1 VTQSD
6 KRFLWCNTDL
16 CEERDS
22 TGASVTKRFFG
33 QGEQI
38 SDTSYFLTRDHLGS
52 VRETTDG
59 TGTLRDRYEYDTY
72 GKRIKL
78 LSEVESDFAFTGHY
92 IHIASGLDL
101 TLFRAY
107 DTDVGR
113 WISRDPIEEQGGLNL
128 YAYVGGNPVNYVDPN
143 GDVIV
148 VIAAIV
154 GGAIIVA
161 SMVAY
166 LSSKKD
172 YYTVTKPTSTDY
184 LEELTK
190 RHDVIPNNLIDL
202 ADTAKCTA
210 DTLGGTSATL
220 KPPTLPDSL
229 WEAFVDYYHLGL
241 GLFVDWS
248 WNQKNQPKTPN
259 PQKNP
264 NSLIYLGPKVSIEEQ
279 RKHNLYH

>member
-1 VTQSD
+1 
-6 KRFLWCNTDL
+6 
-16 CEERDS
+16 
-22 TGASVTKRFFG
+22 
-33 QGEQI
+33 
-38 SDTSYFLTRDHLGS
+38 
-52 VRETTDG
+52 
-59 TGTLRDRYEYDTY
+59 
-72 GKRIKL
+72 
-78 LSEVESDFAFTGHY
+78 
-92 IHIASGLDL
+92 
-101 TLFRAY
+101 
-107 DTDVGR
+107 VGR